1 LPRRI
6 PLWEKKPEPSDAKD
20 ATFITSSL
28 PWDHL
33 VPFVPKLRIM
43 AMRSKNLVL
52 WGHILDA
59 AVRGLGV
66 DRCVLETVAF
76 YGACDV
82 FSFTP
87 TVARLEQS
95 LKRKGFDRLILV
107 ASIPEYSSVGV
118 SSRMVAEWRI
128 RYTQD
133 ILRSSTELG
142 EEEVAVLVEVVKQ
155 GDLRFVRDT
164 YVVSSR
170 IPILLNFHSL
180 G

>member
-1 LPRRI
+1 
-6 PLWEKKPEPSDAKD
+6 
-20 ATFITSSL
+20 
-28 PWDHL
+28 
-33 VPFVPKLRIM
+33 
-43 AMRSKNLVL
+43 
-52 WGHILDA
+52 
-59 AVRGLGV
+59 
-66 DRCVLETVAF
+66 
-76 YGACDV
+76 
-82 FSFTP
+82 
-87 TVARLEQS
+87 
-95 LKRKGFDRLILV
+95 
-107 ASIPEYSSVGV
+107 
-118 SSRMVAEWRI
+118 MVAEWRI